1 MRNSRSSV
9 QPIFSQASLISPQS
23 SAAHS
28 VIGKFPT
35 AIPGFLRGQI
45 FGVGV
50 LSVGTQFAHDPFK
63 NIRTKAQ
70 AHSKQSLPL
79 VAQKWYP
86 VINVLI
92 MRVLNIKRRQ
102 RFRF

>member
-1 MRNSRSSV
+1 V
-9 QPIFSQASLISPQS
+9 QPIFSQASLISPHS

-35 AIPGFLRGQI
+35 AIPGFLGFQV
-45 FGVGV
+45 FGVGD
-50 LSVGTQFAHDPFK
+50 LSFGTQFAHGQFK

-79 VAQKWYP
+79 AAQKWYP

-92 MRVLNIKRRQ
+92 MRVLKIKRHH
-102 RFRF
+102 RF